1 MLLLR
6 RQKNVEAKRALK
18 TVRWRRRHRKPG
30 RPSSRA
36 NTRTVSSSVRTRECP
51 RVRFVSGFLSTTLRF
66 VFRLFLFL
74 LRRDLTG
81 LHSPATTTTTTG
93 TYISNRASDKM
104 CNLTDNV
111 VMARSG
117 SAADTEAVAGF
128 VRHHC
133 ASHAIELDGDGTLD
147 VKIVARILNKIN
159 YENKNANNGTGLGCY
174 AICAGWD
181 EKLGAQVYSCTAG
194 GNMVKTPWTTDG
206 SGSTYIW
213 GFLDSEFKEEMTRE
227 ECEKYVLKALT
238 LAMAVDS
245 SSGGCAR
252 LCTVNKDGCFRQFI
266 KGDELERQLGEI
278 HFKSGGGLG
287 GGVVYGEKSGGVA
300 I

>member
-1 MLLLR
+1 MLSSLLFDLIHTL
-6 RQKNVEAKRALK
+6 NGLFSLTLFSLFNERA
-18 TVRWRRRHRKPG
+18 G
-30 RPSSRA
+30 I
-36 NTRTVSSSVRTRECP
+36 
-51 RVRFVSGFLSTTLRF
+51 
-66 VFRLFLFL
+66 
-74 LRRDLTG
+74 
-81 LHSPATTTTTTG
+81 
-93 TYISNRASDKM
+93 YISNRASDKM
-104 CNLTDNV
+104 CNLTENV

-133 ASHAIELDGDGTLD
+133 EVLSIELDKDNTLE
-147 VKIVARILNKIN
+147 VKTVARILNKIN

-181 EKLGAQVYSCTAG
+181 EREGAQVYSCTAG
-194 GNMVKTPWTTDG
+194 GNMIKTPWTTDG

-213 GFLDSEFKEEMTRE
+213 GFLDSEFKEGMTRE

-287 GGVVYGEKSGGVA
+287 RGAVYGEKSGGLA

>member
-1 MLLLR
+1 
-6 RQKNVEAKRALK
+6 
-18 TVRWRRRHRKPG
+18 
-30 RPSSRA
+30 
-36 NTRTVSSSVRTRECP
+36 
-51 RVRFVSGFLSTTLRF
+51 
-66 VFRLFLFL
+66 
-74 LRRDLTG
+74 
-81 LHSPATTTTTTG
+81 
-93 TYISNRASDKM
+93 M
-104 CNLTDNV
+104 CNLTENV

-133 ASHAIELDGDGTLD
+133 AQREIELAHGETME
-147 VKIVARILNKIN
+147 VKQVARILTKIN

-174 AICAGWD
+174 AIAAGWD
-181 EKLGAQVYSCTAG
+181 EKFGAQVYSCTAG
-194 GNMVKTPWTTDG
+194 GNMIKTSWTTDG

-213 GFLDSEFKEEMTRE
+213 GFLDSEFKERMTRE

-252 LCTVNKDGCFRQFI
+252 LCTVNKDGCFRRFI

-287 GGVVYGEKSGGVA
+287 KGVVYCEKSGGVA

>member
-1 MLLLR
+1 
-6 RQKNVEAKRALK
+6 
-18 TVRWRRRHRKPG
+18 
-30 RPSSRA
+30 
-36 NTRTVSSSVRTRECP
+36 
-51 RVRFVSGFLSTTLRF
+51 
-66 VFRLFLFL
+66 
-74 LRRDLTG
+74 
-81 LHSPATTTTTTG
+81 
-93 TYISNRASDKM
+93 M
-104 CNLTDNV
+104 CNLTENV

-133 ASHAIELDGDGTLD
+133 AQREIELAHGETME
-147 VKIVARILNKIN
+147 VKQVARILTKIN

-174 AICAGWD
+174 AIAAGWD
-181 EKLGAQVYSCTAG
+181 EKFGAQVYSCTAG
-194 GNMVKTPWTTDG
+194 GNMIKTSWTTDG

-213 GFLDSEFKEEMTRE
+213 GFLDSEFKERMTRE

-252 LCTVNKDGCFRQFI
+252 LCTGNKDGCFRRFI

-287 GGVVYGEKSGGVA
+287 KGVVYGEKSGGVA

>member
-1 MLLLR
+1 ME
-6 RQKNVEAKRALK
+6 KEAPK
-18 TVRWRRRHRKPG
+18 TGTTIVACEYADGIVIGADTRVSTGTFCVGIFVNNFAFRFSFVPLFVASRSHR
-30 RPSSRA
+30 SS
-36 NTRTVSSSVRTRECP
+36 N
-51 RVRFVSGFLSTTLRF
+51 
-66 VFRLFLFL
+66 
-74 LRRDLTG
+74 
-81 LHSPATTTTTTG
+81 SPATTTTTTTTTTTG

-181 EKLGAQVYSCTAG
+181 EKMGAQVYSCTAG

>member
-1 MLLLR
+1 ME
-6 RQKNVEAKRALK
+6 KEAPK
-18 TVRWRRRHRKPG
+18 TGTTIVACEYADGIVVGADTRVSTGTFCCCCCCCVSRDFLSRRRAP
-30 RPSSRA
+30 
-36 NTRTVSSSVRTRECP
+36 
-51 RVRFVSGFLSTTLRF
+51 FFY
-66 VFRLFLFL
+66 VFRSFVRLLFC
-74 LRRDLTG
+74 RDLIIIIG
-81 LHSPATTTTTTG
+81 LFTLSRNNNKTG

-181 EKLGAQVYSCTAG
+181 EKMGAQVYSCTAG